1 MWDVVRTLVRPGVE
15 DEGLVEVAPAVGVR
29 EVFRRFWPYARPL
42 RWWLLVGVLFGSAG
56 PLLEGLGIWLSKILV
71 DEVLVPRNFAAFP
84 WLAGAYLGITVAT
97 GAIGFVGTYVAAW
110 TGENFLHRV
119 RTSVFAHLQTLSV
132 SFFDRRR
139 LGDIISRL
147 TGDIVAIEGIVLS
160 GIVGL
165 FVTVV
170 KVFVFGGVLFFLNWQ
185 LALTSLVVVPVF
197 WLVSRSFARRIKRA
211 SGEVRRR
218 SGSIASVV
226 EESLGNAPLVQA
238 YGREQA
244 EIRRFAGQ
252 SRASVAATLRAERI
266 GGLFSPLI
274 DLVQVLGVVTIVGIG
289 AWQLS
294 AGRITLGGL
303 LAFLLSLSMLYGPI
317 SGLGHMSTGL
327 FAAAAGGERI
337 LELLDQQPEVRRP
350 EHPAQL
356 GGAVGRIRVEDV
368 GFRYPDTTA
377 DVLRGITFSA
387 QPGQTTALVG
397 VSGAGKSTIA
407 RLLLRL
413 YDPTSGRITLDG
425 HDLRDLDPAE
435 LRANIAI
442 VLQETLLL
450 DDTVAEN
457 IRAGRPDATDDE
469 VVAAAKAADAHE
481 FIEQLPEGYATRV
494 GQRGRLLSGGQRQRV
509 AIARAMVRDAPVLLL
524 DEPTAGLDA
533 RASERILAPVRRLMA
548 GRTTIVISHDLLTVA
563 EADQILY
570 LDRGRIAEAGTHEQ
584 LLRAGNG
591 YAYLYRLRHP
601 ESRRVAPGPRA
612 AGGGRHEALEPDPEP
627 VAPTA
632 APGHDGASGLA
643 SAGRPAPSDPPGVGR
658 PVPVPGRPPAPPRAG
673 TQSHPRR
680 SSATDVP
687 TPSVPAPSVPS
698 GVDS

>member
-1 MWDVVRTLVRPGVE
+1 VWDVVRTLVRPGVE

-29 EVFRRFWPYARPL
+29 EVYRRFWPYARPL

-56 PLLEGLGIWLSKILV
+56 PLLGGLGIWLSKILV
-71 DEVLVPRNFAAFP
+71 DEVLVPRDFAAFP
-84 WLAGAYLGITVAT
+84 WLAGAYVGITVAT
-97 GAIGFVGTYVAAW
+97 GVIGFVGIYVAAW
-110 TGENFLHRV
+110 TGEDFLHRL

-160 GIVGL
+160 GVAGL
-165 FVTVV
+165 FVSVV

-185 LALTSLVVVPVF
+185 LALISLVVVPLF
-197 WLVSRSFARRIKRA
+197 WLLSRSFARRIKQA

-274 DLVQVLGVVTIVGIG
+274 DLVQVLGVISIVGIG

-294 AGRITLGGL
+294 AGRITLGEL

-350 EHPAQL
+350 EHPAPL
-356 GGAVGRIRVEDV
+356 GRAAGRILVEDM

-377 DVLRGITFSA
+377 DVLRGISFSA

-457 IRAGRPDATDDE
+457 IRAGRPDATDDQ

-481 FIEQLPEGYATRV
+481 FIEELPEGYATRV

-533 RASERILAPVRRLMA
+533 RASDRILAPVRRLMA

-601 ESRRVAPGPRA
+601 ESRRVAPCPGPRA
-612 AGGGRHEALEPDPEP
+612 AGDGRRGAPGPDPEP

-632 APGHDGASGLA
+632 VPEHDGASGST
-643 SAGRPAPSDPPGVGR
+643 SAGRPASSAPLGAER
-658 PVPVPGRPPAPPRAG
+658 PAPVPGRPPAPPRAG
-673 TQSHPRR
+673 TQPHLRR
-680 SSATDVP
+680 GSPTDVP
-687 TPSVPAPSVPS
+687 APPVPS
-698 GVDS
+698 GVES